1 MAKPTPQAKLPA
13 HALRALSKSVE
24 HRLETD
30 WRFRLYVLFLRI
42 CLVVAGGF
50 VLWLVL
56 ATMEAADVN
65 AAAISQPANMTSTD
79 HYRHLISTAI
89 FASAT

>member
-1 MAKPTPQAKLPA
+1 MAKPTPETKLPA
-13 HALRALSKSVE
+13 HALRALRATSQSVE

-56 ATMEAADVN
+56 ATMEAADVGSGR
-65 AAAISQPANMTSTD
+65 AD
-79 HYRHLISTAI
+79 
-89 FASAT
+89 ASLSDPSHVERRG

>member
-1 MAKPTPQAKLPA
+1 MAKPNPEAKLPA
-13 HALRALSKSVE
+13 HALRAISRTVE
-24 HRLETD
+24 QKLATD

-56 ATMEAADVN
+56 ATIEAADGGGGRT
-65 AAAISQPANMTSTD
+65 AEAPQESRRISG
-79 HYRHLISTAI
+79 RG
-89 FASAT
+89 